1 MLTADLVRPLLRQR
15 GTELSID
22 TLDKSSTSW
31 RQTASD
37 LIALLQQHLGHTLY
51 EWETVLE
58 QYEGDRIDY
67 VIIRGLAKVLSGA
80 ATFAP
85 GDTPLPPSELREY
98 LFRQGPAFSEPHLFQ
113 TSTRQDIMQEAA
125 KDLGTTVEALEKT
138 LYADRPANYILHE
151 TGEQWTPEKLI
162 ARYNLELARGVLYWA
177 SQITIEAASS
187 YKDLWHYIKYFKLM
201 FWAEPRAEG
210 GYRITLDGPIS
221 PFVSSTIRYGRQ
233 MAVFLPALLL
243 CEQWQLQATVHPPQA
258 RFPLTY
264 YLDYT
269 SSLISHFKRS
279 GAFDS
284 RLEADFA
291 LEFEQKIGNKRG
303 HWQLKRES
311 EVLLLGDTVMIPDFT
326 FVDDQDASRKI
337 MLELVGFWHPNYLR
351 RKVEKVR
358 IANCSHLL
366 LLVYQGLNVTEEAFR
381 DSASEVIFFQQK
393 PVVKDVIATV
403 NAMAERIYGPRVI
416 EKPQAKPKKKSKRI
430 KDTTNDSP
438 QTGS

>member
-15 GTELSID
+15 GTELYIE
-22 TLDKSSTSW
+22 TLDTSSTSW
-31 RQTASD
+31 QQTASD
-37 LIALLQQHLGHTLY
+37 LIVLLQQHLGHSLS

-58 QYEGDRIDY
+58 QYEGNRIDY
-67 VIIRGLAKVLSGA
+67 VIIRGLAKVLSSE
-80 ATFAP
+80 ATFIP
-85 GDTPLPPSELREY
+85 RDTPIPPSELREH

-113 TSTRQDIMQEAA
+113 IRTRQDILQQAA
-125 KDLGTTVEALEKT
+125 QNLGTTVATLETT

-151 TGEQWTPEKLI
+151 TGEEWTPEKLI

-258 RFPLTY
+258 RLPLTY

-269 SSLISHFKRS
+269 SALISHFKRS

-291 LEFEQKIGNKRG
+291 YEFEQKIGTKRG

-326 FVDDQDASRKI
+326 FVDDQDESRKI

-358 IANCSHLL
+358 LANCSTLL

-381 DSASEVIFFQQK
+381 DAASEVIFFPQK
-393 PVVKDVIATV
+393 PVVKDVITTID
-403 NAMAERIYGPRVI
+403 AMAERIYGPRSI
-416 EKPQAKPKKKSKRI
+416 PKPEPKPRPKKKKRQ
-430 KDTTNDSP
+430 TTSTDDE
-438 QTGS
+438 